1 MEGPVHAAR
10 KVARAGRYERLAS
23 RKHGLHPA
31 GVPTRPSATG
41 PGLTTLVFPVP
52 DLRPPRL
59 WRVLISLVVG
69 ALAGGTILPAPTSGA
84 TQAGV
89 APVTST
95 PPSGCKPTEKPFS
108 IRRHAGADWLVRPDG
123 TRFFSLGVCC
133 VDQGT
138 AREKYD
144 PEKPG
149 YAAWQ

>member
-1 MEGPVHAAR
+1 MLIS
-10 KVARAGRYERLAS
+10 LAV
-23 RKHGLHPA
+23 GAL
-31 GVPTRPSATG
+31 TG
-41 PGLTTLVFPVP
+41 GAIFPVP
-52 DLRPPRL
+52 TAA
-59 WRVLISLVVG
+59 S
-69 ALAGGTILPAPTSGA
+69 

-89 APVTST
+89 ATV
-95 PPSGCKPTEKPFS
+95 PSALPAGRNPTEEPFS

-149 YAAWQ
+149 YAAWRYYGRSNEWAEGTLERLTSANTTRVP